1 MEQADNYEF
10 HRERMEK
17 EAEQDEKTR
26 FDNRNITLNQIIK
39 WAEDISGSWNGD
51 ESGRGEDRAG
61 QANEIL
67 EKIEEL
73 EELISGMD
81 EL

>member
-1 MEQADNYEF
+1 MTLEQI
-10 HRERMEK
+10 K
-17 EAEQDEKTR
+17 
-26 FDNRNITLNQIIK
+26 K

-51 ESGRGEDRAG
+51 ESGSAEDRAG

-67 EKIEEL
+67 EKVAEL
-73 EELISGMD
+73 EELIKGMD